1 MSTRFAAAACSP
13 ELVREVTIS
22 RIDVPILRF
31 LAAWLV
37 RHGRHVR
44 TLRLWDDH
52 SFPEDEA
59 SAITASAMAT
69 CLMAACGTGQ
79 LVELEV
85 GMNLAAHTEWL
96 AAARWLRHLRL
107 FAVPLHVSP
116 AIAGLTA
123 LQSLELWG
131 ELEVEAGVQLPPSV
145 TRLAVEGDDGDEMP
159 PQVSVV
165 AVIFTGCGGPPTSL

>member
-1 MSTRFAAAACSP
+1 VSTRFAAAACSP

-44 TLRLWDDH
+44 TLRLWAH
-52 SFPEDEA
+52 PFFREDGPCP
-59 SAITASAMAT
+59 TKASAMEP
-69 CLMAACGTGQ
+69 CFMAACGTGH
-79 LVELEV
+79 VFELEV